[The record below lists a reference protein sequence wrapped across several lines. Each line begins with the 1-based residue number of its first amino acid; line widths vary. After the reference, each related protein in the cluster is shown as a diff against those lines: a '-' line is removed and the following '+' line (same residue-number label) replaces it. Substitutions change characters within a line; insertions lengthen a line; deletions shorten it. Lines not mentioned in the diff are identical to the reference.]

1 MLPDEVTKFIGR
13 SIGTVA
19 CEVEKGSIKRFADA
33 VDDPNPFYW
42 DEKLA
47 EKSSHG
53 SIIAPPGFFG
63 WPIELPRGMTLQT
76 PAEIVDP
83 PEVAENLRAAL
94 AKAGFWRV
102 VDGGREYEFF
112 RSVRAGD
119 VLTAKSFIKDIRERE
134 GKTGKMAFMIIETAY
149 HNQSN
154 ELAAMARA
162 TAIYR

>member
-1 MLPDEVTKFIGR
+1 MLTEEMAEFIGK

-33 VDDPNPFYW
+33 VEETNLLYW
-42 DEKLA
+42 DEEYA
-47 EKSSHG
+47 GKSRYG

-63 WPIELPRGMTLQT
+63 WPVNLPRGMTFQRPT
-76 PAEIVDP
+76 DISDP
-83 PEVAENLRAAL
+83 PEVTENMRVAL
-94 AKAGFWRV
+94 AKAGFGRV
-102 VDGGREYEFF
+102 VDGGIEYEFF
-112 RSVRAGD
+112 QPVRAGD
-119 VLTAKSFIKDIRERE
+119 VLSAKSMIKDIIERE

-149 HNQSN
+149 HNQNN